1 MGYCVTV
8 GPACQYLADNLA
20 KDDGEPQKVV
30 LADAAYLGRHAPIV
44 RERIAM
50 AGVRLAGLLNQALGD
65 QAAERSLRAE
75 LLSRI
80 DAISRELATLRAA
93 VEALER

>member
-1 MGYCVTV
+1 
-8 GPACQYLADNLA
+8 
-20 KDDGEPQKVV
+20 
-30 LADAAYLGRHAPIV
+30 
-44 RERIAM
+44 M

-80 DAISRELATLRAA
+80 DAISRKLTALAGGGRSARAIGVGAAGWASAGPRRVDHARAA
-93 VEALER
+93 ERW